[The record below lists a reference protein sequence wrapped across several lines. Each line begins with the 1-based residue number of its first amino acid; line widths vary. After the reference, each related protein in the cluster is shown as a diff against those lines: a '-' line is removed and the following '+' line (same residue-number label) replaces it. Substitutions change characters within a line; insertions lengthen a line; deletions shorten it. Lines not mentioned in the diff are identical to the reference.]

1 MIKFEL
7 KTPQP
12 GVVFYG
18 NRQRNRQSGTT
29 AVILNIQADAGVK
42 EVRFTSIKGCSQ
54 IKIDLSTDSF
64 CPDTETLYIGS
75 DVTNIRIK
83 NNMFPKVTKV
93 VSDSKHFLSGNV
105 LVEVFEDR
113 TYRLKNTFCKM
124 MNGGNIDMK
133 KVNWINDNA
142 FEDCWSAN
150 ITNIEKTVR
159 CDYKA
164 FFSYNGIN
172 LLPVVDG
179 AHMMGNIMMTV
190 SNTIPACT
198 TAINRYIDFSG
209 RNVKLTNPGIVN
221 DIYTAHMPKRI
232 YVDNEGIIS
241 PDEIYTAGNTS
252 IENIDINPKN
262 KYYTSIDGIVYT
274 ADKKTLI
281 RCPVGKSGKVV
292 IPDGVTTI
300 GRHAFR
306 SCKISEVVIPD
317 SVTEIG
323 ISAFTESH
331 IQDFT
336 LGKGMTYIGKYMFST
351 CKNIKHIH
359 IPSHIKEI
367 MSSAFSACN
376 AEDIV
381 LDEGVE
387 RIGLNA
393 FEVSTANDTKITLPP
408 SVKMIGNGALRNI
421 KNVTLT
427 DKIPSGFFTSL
438 YTSDSG
444 ADIHVNIGGKQY
456 VLPSQSRFQEIDDY
470 VSFLPI
476 NDRLLW
482 QQYMYINDSDIM
494 KRYKFIMRAYKA
506 VNGDIEEQS
515 KKEMLDMLR
524 DNQKYI
530 INNCCEY
537 KYKAEYF
544 IFMLSLDICTKQT
557 IEKIISFADKT
568 EGLSLKAYAL
578 DALNRID
585 TKTDFEI

>member
-1 MIKFEL
+1 MTKLEL
-7 KTPQP
+7 KIPQP
-12 GVVFYG
+12 GVTFYG
-18 NRQRNRQSGTT
+18 NRRLTT
-29 AVILNIQADAGVK
+29 VTILDIKVDDGVK
-42 EVRFTSIKGCSQ
+42 EVFFEGLKDCDAIEV
-54 IKIDLSTDSF
+54 KIQSDCR
-64 CPDTETLYIGS
+64 CPSVERLYIS
-75 DVTNIRIK
+75 ENVRNISIS
-83 NNMFPKVTKV
+83 NNTFPNVNRV
-93 VSDSKHFLSGNV
+93 NSDSKYFLSGNV
-105 LVEVFEDR
+105 LIEHYDVQDI
-113 TYRLKNTFCKM
+113 YILKNTFCKKK
-124 MNGGNIDMK
+124 GENIDLK
-133 KVNWINDNA
+133 NVNRIKDYA
-142 FEDCWSAN
+142 FVNCCSGN
-150 ITNIEKTVR
+150 VTNVSEQIL

-164 FFSYNGIN
+164 FYQYKGIYQ
-172 LLPVVDG
+172 LPVVDG

-209 RNVKLTNPGIVN
+209 RNVKLTNPGIVSN
-221 DIYTAHMPKRI
+221 IYPAHMPKRI
-232 YVDNEGIIS
+232 YVDNERIIS

-393 FEVSTANDTKITLPP
+393 FEVSTANDTKIILPS
-408 SVKMIGNGALRNI
+408 SVKMIGDGALRNI

-427 DKIPSGFFTSL
+427 NKIPPGFFMSL
-438 YTSDSG
+438 DTYESG
-444 ADIHVNIGGKQY
+444 ADIYVKIRGKQY
-456 VLPSQSRFQEIDDY
+456 ILPSQSHFQTIDDY
-470 VSFLPI
+470 VMSLPFDDQI
-476 NDRLLW
+476 LW
-482 QQYMYINDSDIM
+482 RQFKYITEPM
-494 KRYKFIMRAYKA
+494 ERYEFIMRAYKA
-506 VNGDIEEQS
+506 VDGDIEEQS

-524 DNQKYI
+524 DNQEYI
-530 INNCCEY
+530 INNYC
-537 KYKAEYF
+537 KYRYEVEYF
-544 IFMLSLDICTKQT
+544 IFMLSLDICTRQT

-578 DALNRID
+578 DALNRMD

>member
-1 MIKFEL
+1 MTKLEL
-7 KTPQP
+7 KIPQP
-12 GVVFYG
+12 GVTFYG
-18 NRQRNRQSGTT
+18 NRRLTT
-29 AVILNIQADAGVK
+29 VTILDIKVDDGVK
-42 EVRFTSIKGCSQ
+42 EVFFEGLKDCDAIEV
-54 IKIDLSTDSF
+54 KIQSDCR
-64 CPDTETLYIGS
+64 CPSVERLYIS
-75 DVTNIRIK
+75 ENVRNISIS
-83 NNMFPKVTKV
+83 NNTFPNVNRV
-93 VSDSKHFLSGNV
+93 NSDSKYFLSGNV
-105 LVEVFEDR
+105 LIEHYDVQDI
-113 TYRLKNTFCKM
+113 YILKNTFCKKK
-124 MNGGNIDMK
+124 GENIDLK
-133 KVNWINDNA
+133 NVNRIKDYA

-150 ITNIEKTVR
+150 ITNIEKTVQ

-164 FFSYNGIN
+164 FFNYNGIN

-209 RNVKLTNPGIVN
+209 RNVKLTNPGIVSN
-221 DIYTAHMPKRI
+221 IYPAHMPKRI
-232 YVDNEGIIS
+232 YVDNERIIS

-281 RCPVGKSGKVV
+281 RCPVGKSGKVI

-393 FEVSTANDTKITLPP
+393 FEMSTANDTKIILPS
-408 SVKMIGNGALRNI
+408 SVKMIGDGALRNI

-427 DKIPSGFFTSL
+427 NKIPPGFFMSL
-438 YTSDSG
+438 DTYESG
-444 ADIHVNIGGKQY
+444 ADIYVKIRGKQY
-456 VLPSQSRFQEIDDY
+456 ILPSQSHFQTIDDY
-470 VSFLPI
+470 VMSLPFDDQI
-476 NDRLLW
+476 LW
-482 QQYMYINDSDIM
+482 RQFKYITEPM
-494 KRYKFIMRAYKA
+494 ERYEFIMRAYKA
-506 VNGDIEEQS
+506 VDGDIEEQS

-524 DNQKYI
+524 DNQEYI
-530 INNCCEY
+530 INNYC
-537 KYKAEYF
+537 KYRYEVEYF
-544 IFMLSLDICTKQT
+544 IFMLSLDICTRQT

-578 DALNRID
+578 DALNRMD

>member
-1 MIKFEL
+1 MTKLEL
-7 KTPQP
+7 KIPQP
-12 GVVFYG
+12 GVTFYG
-18 NRQRNRQSGTT
+18 NRRLTT
-29 AVILNIQADAGVK
+29 VTILDIKVEDGVK
-42 EVRFTSIKGCSQ
+42 EVFFESLKDCNAIEV
-54 IKIDLSTDSF
+54 KIQSDCR
-64 CPDTETLYIGS
+64 CPSVERLYIS
-75 DVTNIRIK
+75 ENVRNISIS
-83 NNMFPKVTKV
+83 NNTFPNVNRV
-93 VSDSKHFLSGNV
+93 NSDSKYFLSGNV
-105 LVEVFEDR
+105 LIEHYDVQDI
-113 TYRLKNTFCKM
+113 YILKNTFCKKK
-124 MNGGNIDMK
+124 GENIDLK
-133 KVNWINDNA
+133 NVNRIKDYA
-142 FEDCWSAN
+142 FVNCCSGN
-150 ITNIEKTVR
+150 VTNVSEQIL

-164 FFSYNGIN
+164 FYQYKGIYQ
-172 LLPVVDG
+172 LPVVDG

-209 RNVKLTNPGIVN
+209 RNVKLTNPGIVSN
-221 DIYTAHMPKRI
+221 IYPAHMPKRI
-232 YVDNEGIIS
+232 YVDNERIIS

-393 FEVSTANDTKITLPP
+393 FEVSTANDTKIILPS
-408 SVKMIGNGALRNI
+408 SVKMIGDGALRNI

-427 DKIPSGFFTSL
+427 NKIPPGFFMSL
-438 YTSDSG
+438 DTYESG
-444 ADIHVNIGGKQY
+444 ADIYVKIRGKQY
-456 VLPSQSRFQEIDDY
+456 ILPSQSHFQTIDDY
-470 VSFLPI
+470 VMSLPFDDQI
-476 NDRLLW
+476 LW
-482 QQYMYINDSDIM
+482 RQFKYITEPM
-494 KRYKFIMRAYKA
+494 ERYEFIMRAYKA
-506 VNGDIEEQS
+506 VDGDIEEQS

-524 DNQKYI
+524 DNQEYI
-530 INNCCEY
+530 INNYC
-537 KYKAEYF
+537 KYRYDVEDF

-578 DALNRID
+578 DALNRMD

>member
-1 MIKFEL
+1 MTKLEL
-7 KTPQP
+7 KIPQP
-12 GVVFYG
+12 GVTFYG
-18 NRQRNRQSGTT
+18 NRRLTT
-29 AVILNIQADAGVK
+29 VTILDIKVDDGVK
-42 EVRFTSIKGCSQ
+42 EVFFEGLKDCDVIEV
-54 IKIDLSTDSF
+54 KIQSDCR
-64 CPDTETLYIGS
+64 CPSVERLYIS
-75 DVTNIRIK
+75 ENVRNISIS
-83 NNMFPKVTKV
+83 NNTFPNVNRV
-93 VSDSKHFLSGNV
+93 NSDSKYFLSGNV
-105 LVEVFEDR
+105 LIEHYDVQDI
-113 TYRLKNTFCKM
+113 YILKNTFCKKK
-124 MNGGNIDMK
+124 GENIDLK
-133 KVNWINDNA
+133 NVNRIKDYA
-142 FEDCWSAN
+142 FVNCCSGN
-150 ITNIEKTVR
+150 VTNVSEQIL

-164 FFSYNGIN
+164 FYQYKGIYQ
-172 LLPVVDG
+172 LPVVNG

-209 RNVKLTNPGIVN
+209 RNVKLTNPGIVSN
-221 DIYTAHMPKRI
+221 IYPAHMPKRI
-232 YVDNEGIIS
+232 YVDNERIIS

-393 FEVSTANDTKITLPP
+393 FEVSTANDTKIILPS
-408 SVKMIGNGALRNI
+408 SVKMIGDGALRNI

-427 DKIPSGFFTSL
+427 NKIPPGFFMSL
-438 YTSDSG
+438 DTYESG
-444 ADIHVNIGGKQY
+444 ADIYVKIRGKQY
-456 VLPSQSRFQEIDDY
+456 ILPSQSHFQTIDDY
-470 VSFLPI
+470 VMSLPFDDQI
-476 NDRLLW
+476 LW
-482 QQYMYINDSDIM
+482 RQFKYITEPM
-494 KRYKFIMRAYKA
+494 ERYEFIMRAYKA
-506 VNGDIEEQS
+506 VDGDIEEQS

-524 DNQKYI
+524 DNQEYI
-530 INNCCEY
+530 INNYC
-537 KYKAEYF
+537 KYRYDVEDF

-578 DALNRID
+578 DALNRMD

>member
-1 MIKFEL
+1 MTKLEL
-7 KTPQP
+7 KIPQP
-12 GVVFYG
+12 GVTFYG
-18 NRQRNRQSGTT
+18 NRRLTT
-29 AVILNIQADAGVK
+29 VTILDIKVDDGVK
-42 EVRFTSIKGCSQ
+42 EVFFEGLKDCDAIEV
-54 IKIDLSTDSF
+54 KIQSDCR
-64 CPDTETLYIGS
+64 CPSVERLYIS
-75 DVTNIRIK
+75 ENVRNISIS
-83 NNMFPKVTKV
+83 NNTFPNVNRV
-93 VSDSKHFLSGNV
+93 NSDSKYFLSGNV
-105 LVEVFEDR
+105 LVEHYDVQDI
-113 TYRLKNTFCKM
+113 YILKNTFCKKK
-124 MNGGNIDMK
+124 GENIDLK
-133 KVNWINDNA
+133 NVNRIKDYA
-142 FEDCWSAN
+142 FVNCCSGN
-150 ITNIEKTVR
+150 VTNVSEQIL

-164 FFSYNGIN
+164 FYQYKGIYQ
-172 LLPVVDG
+172 LPVVDG

-209 RNVKLTNPGIVN
+209 RNVKLTNPGIVSN
-221 DIYTAHMPKRI
+221 IYPAHMPKRI
-232 YVDNEGIIS
+232 YVDNERIIS

-393 FEVSTANDTKITLPP
+393 FEVSTANDTKIILPS
-408 SVKMIGNGALRNI
+408 SVKMIGDGALRNI

-427 DKIPSGFFTSL
+427 NKIPPGFFMSL
-438 YTSDSG
+438 DTYESG
-444 ADIHVNIGGKQY
+444 ADIYVKIRGKQY
-456 VLPSQSRFQEIDDY
+456 ILPSQSHFQAIDDY
-470 VSFLPI
+470 VMSLPFDDQI
-476 NDRLLW
+476 LW
-482 QQYMYINDSDIM
+482 RQFKYITEPM
-494 KRYKFIMRAYKA
+494 ERYEFIMRAYKA
-506 VNGDIEEQS
+506 VNGNIEKQS

-544 IFMLSLDICTKQT
+544 IFMLSLDICTRQT

-578 DALNRID
+578 DALNRMD

>member
-1 MIKFEL
+1 MTKLEL
-7 KTPQP
+7 KIPQP
-12 GVVFYG
+12 GVTFYG
-18 NRQRNRQSGTT
+18 NRRLTT
-29 AVILNIQADAGVK
+29 VTILDIKVDDGVK
-42 EVRFTSIKGCSQ
+42 EVFFEGLKDCDAIEV
-54 IKIDLSTDSF
+54 KIQSDCR
-64 CPDTETLYIGS
+64 CPSVERLYIS
-75 DVTNIRIK
+75 ENVRNISIS
-83 NNMFPKVTKV
+83 NNTFPNVNRV
-93 VSDSKHFLSGNV
+93 NSDSKYFLSGNV
-105 LVEVFEDR
+105 LIEHYDVQDI
-113 TYRLKNTFCKM
+113 YILKNTFCKKK
-124 MNGGNIDMK
+124 GENIDLK
-133 KVNWINDNA
+133 NVNRIKDNA

-150 ITNIEKTVR
+150 ITNIGKTVR

-164 FFSYNGIN
+164 FFNYNGIN

-209 RNVKLTNPGIVN
+209 RNVKLTNPGIVSN
-221 DIYTAHMPKRI
+221 IYPAHMPKRI
-232 YVDNEGIIS
+232 YVDNERIIS

-393 FEVSTANDTKITLPP
+393 FEVSTANDTKIILPS
-408 SVKMIGNGALRNI
+408 SVKMIGDGALRNI

-427 DKIPSGFFTSL
+427 NKIPPGFFMSL
-438 YTSDSG
+438 DTYESG
-444 ADIHVNIGGKQY
+444 ADIYVKIRGKQY
-456 VLPSQSRFQEIDDY
+456 ILPSQSHFQTIDDY
-470 VSFLPI
+470 VMSLPFDDQI
-476 NDRLLW
+476 LW
-482 QQYMYINDSDIM
+482 RQFKYITEPM
-494 KRYKFIMRAYKA
+494 ERYEFIMRAYKA
-506 VNGDIEEQS
+506 VDGDIEEQS

-524 DNQKYI
+524 DNQEYI
-530 INNCCEY
+530 INNYC
-537 KYKAEYF
+537 KYRYEVEYF
-544 IFMLSLDICTKQT
+544 IFMLSLDICTRQT

-578 DALNRID
+578 DALNRMD

>member
-1 MIKFEL
+1 MTKLEL
-7 KTPQP
+7 KIPQP
-12 GVVFYG
+12 GVTFYG
-18 NRQRNRQSGTT
+18 NRRLTT
-29 AVILNIQADAGVK
+29 VTILDIKVEDGVK
-42 EVRFTSIKGCSQ
+42 EVFFESLKDCDAIEV
-54 IKIDLSTDSF
+54 KIQSDCR
-64 CPDTETLYIGS
+64 CPSVERLYIS
-75 DVTNIRIK
+75 ENVRNISIS
-83 NNMFPKVTKV
+83 NNTFPNVNRV
-93 VSDSKHFLSGNV
+93 NSDSKYFLSGNV
-105 LVEVFEDR
+105 LIEHYDVQDI
-113 TYRLKNTFCKM
+113 YILKNTFCKKK
-124 MNGGNIDMK
+124 GENIDLK
-133 KVNWINDNA
+133 NVNRIKDYA
-142 FEDCWSAN
+142 FVNCCSGN
-150 ITNIEKTVR
+150 VTNVSEQIL

-164 FFSYNGIN
+164 FYQYKGIYQ
-172 LLPVVDG
+172 LPVVDG

-209 RNVKLTNPGIVN
+209 RNVKLTNPGIVSN
-221 DIYTAHMPKRI
+221 IYPAHMPKRI
-232 YVDNEGIIS
+232 YVDNERIIS

-393 FEVSTANDTKITLPP
+393 FEVSTANDTKIILPS
-408 SVKMIGNGALRNI
+408 SVKMIGDGALRNI

-427 DKIPSGFFTSL
+427 NKIPPGFFMSL
-438 YTSDSG
+438 DTYESG
-444 ADIHVNIGGKQY
+444 ADIYVKIRGKQY
-456 VLPSQSRFQEIDDY
+456 ILPSQSHFQTIDDY
-470 VSFLPI
+470 VMSLPFDDQI
-476 NDRLLW
+476 LW
-482 QQYMYINDSDIM
+482 RQFKYITEPM
-494 KRYKFIMRAYKA
+494 ERYEFIMRAYKA
-506 VNGDIEEQS
+506 VDGDIEEQS

-524 DNQKYI
+524 DNQEYI
-530 INNCCEY
+530 INNYC
-537 KYKAEYF
+537 KYRYDVEDF
-544 IFMLSLDICTKQT
+544 IFILSLDICTKQT

-578 DALNRID
+578 DALNRMD

>member
-1 MIKFEL
+1 MTKLEL
-7 KTPQP
+7 KIPQP
-12 GVVFYG
+12 GVTFYG
-18 NRQRNRQSGTT
+18 NRRLTT
-29 AVILNIQADAGVK
+29 VTILDIKVEEGVK
-42 EVRFTSIKGCSQ
+42 EVFFESLKDCDAIEV
-54 IKIDLSTDSF
+54 KIQSDCR
-64 CPDTETLYIGS
+64 CPSVERLYIS
-75 DVTNIRIK
+75 ENVRNISIS
-83 NNMFPKVTKV
+83 NNTFPNVNRV
-93 VSDSKHFLSGNV
+93 NSDSKYFLSGNV
-105 LVEVFEDR
+105 LIEHYDVQDI
-113 TYRLKNTFCKM
+113 YILKNTFCKKK
-124 MNGGNIDMK
+124 GENIDLK
-133 KVNWINDNA
+133 NVNRIKDYA
-142 FEDCWSAN
+142 FVNCCSGN
-150 ITNIEKTVR
+150 VTNVSEQIL

-164 FFSYNGIN
+164 FYQYKGIYQ
-172 LLPVVDG
+172 LPVVDG

-209 RNVKLTNPGIVN
+209 RNVKLTNPGIVSN
-221 DIYTAHMPKRI
+221 IYPAHMPKRI
-232 YVDNEGIIS
+232 YVDNERIIS

-393 FEVSTANDTKITLPP
+393 FEVSTANDTKIILPS
-408 SVKMIGNGALRNI
+408 SVKMIGDGALRNI

-427 DKIPSGFFTSL
+427 NKIPPGFFMSL
-438 YTSDSG
+438 DTYESG
-444 ADIHVNIGGKQY
+444 ADIYVKIRGKQY
-456 VLPSQSRFQEIDDY
+456 ILPSQSHFQTIDDY
-470 VSFLPI
+470 VMSLPFDDQI
-476 NDRLLW
+476 LW
-482 QQYMYINDSDIM
+482 RQFKYITEPM
-494 KRYKFIMRAYKA
+494 ERYEFIMRAYKA
-506 VNGDIEEQS
+506 VDGDIEEQS

-524 DNQKYI
+524 DNQEYI
-530 INNCCEY
+530 INNYC
-537 KYKAEYF
+537 KYRYDVEDF

-578 DALNRID
+578 DALNRMD

>member
-1 MIKFEL
+1 MTKLEL
-7 KTPQP
+7 KIPQP
-12 GVVFYG
+12 GVTFYG
-18 NRQRNRQSGTT
+18 NRRLTT
-29 AVILNIQADAGVK
+29 VTILDIKVDDGVK
-42 EVRFTSIKGCSQ
+42 EVFFEGLKDCDAIEV
-54 IKIDLSTDSF
+54 KIQSDCR
-64 CPDTETLYIGS
+64 CPSVERLYIS
-75 DVTNIRIK
+75 ENVRNISIS
-83 NNMFPKVTKV
+83 NNTFPNVNRV
-93 VSDSKHFLSGNV
+93 NSDSKYFLSGNV
-105 LVEVFEDR
+105 LIEHYDVQDI
-113 TYRLKNTFCKM
+113 YILKNTFCKKK
-124 MNGGNIDMK
+124 GENIDLK
-133 KVNWINDNA
+133 NVNRIKDYA
-142 FEDCWSAN
+142 FVNCCSGN
-150 ITNIEKTVR
+150 VTNVSEQIL

-164 FFSYNGIN
+164 FYQYKGIYQ
-172 LLPVVDG
+172 LPVVDG

-209 RNVKLTNPGIVN
+209 RNVKLTNPGIVSN
-221 DIYTAHMPKRI
+221 IYPAHMPKRI
-232 YVDNEGIIS
+232 YVDNERIIS

-393 FEVSTANDTKITLPP
+393 FEVSTANDTKIILPS
-408 SVKMIGNGALRNI
+408 SVKMIGDGALRNI

-427 DKIPSGFFTSL
+427 NKIPPGFFMSL
-438 YTSDSG
+438 DTYESG
-444 ADIHVNIGGKQY
+444 ADIYVKIRGKQY
-456 VLPSQSRFQEIDDY
+456 ILPSQSHFQTIDDY
-470 VSFLPI
+470 VMSLPFDDQI
-476 NDRLLW
+476 LW
-482 QQYMYINDSDIM
+482 RQFKYITEPM
-494 KRYKFIMRAYKA
+494 ERYEFIMRAYKA
-506 VNGDIEEQS
+506 VDGNIEEQS

-524 DNQKYI
+524 DNQEYI
-530 INNCCEY
+530 INNYC
-537 KYKAEYF
+537 KYRYEVEYF

-578 DALNRID
+578 DALNRMD
-585 TKTDFEI
+585 TKIDFEI

>member
-1 MIKFEL
+1 MTKLEL
-7 KTPQP
+7 KIPQP
-12 GVVFYG
+12 GVTFYG
-18 NRQRNRQSGTT
+18 NRRLTT
-29 AVILNIQADAGVK
+29 VTILDIKVDDGVK
-42 EVRFTSIKGCSQ
+42 EVFFEGLKDCDAIEV
-54 IKIDLSTDSF
+54 KIQSDCR
-64 CPDTETLYIGS
+64 CPSVERLYIS
-75 DVTNIRIK
+75 ENVRNISIS
-83 NNMFPKVTKV
+83 NNTFPNVNRV
-93 VSDSKHFLSGNV
+93 VSDSKYFLSGNV
-105 LVEVFEDR
+105 LIEHYDVQDI
-113 TYRLKNTFCKM
+113 YILKNTFCKKK
-124 MNGGNIDMK
+124 GENIDLK
-133 KVNWINDNA
+133 NVNRIKDYA
-142 FEDCWSAN
+142 FLNCWSAN
-150 ITNIEKTVR
+150 ITNIEKTVQ

-164 FFSYNGIN
+164 FFNYNGIN

-209 RNVKLTNPGIVN
+209 RNVKLTNPGIVSN
-221 DIYTAHMPKRI
+221 IYPAHMPKRI
-232 YVDNEGIIS
+232 YVDNERIIS

-281 RCPVGKSGKVV
+281 RCPVGKSGKVI

-393 FEVSTANDTKITLPP
+393 FEMSTANDTKIILPS
-408 SVKMIGNGALRNI
+408 SVKMIGDGALRNI

-427 DKIPSGFFTSL
+427 NKIPPGFFMSL
-438 YTSDSG
+438 DTYESG
-444 ADIHVNIGGKQY
+444 ADIYVKIRGKQY
-456 VLPSQSRFQEIDDY
+456 ILPSQSHFQTIDDY
-470 VSFLPI
+470 VMSLPFDDQI
-476 NDRLLW
+476 LW
-482 QQYMYINDSDIM
+482 RQFKYITEPM
-494 KRYKFIMRAYKA
+494 ERYEFIMRAYKA
-506 VNGDIEEQS
+506 VDGDIEEQS
-515 KKEMLDMLR
+515 KKEMLNMLR

-530 INNCCEY
+530 ISNCCTYRYE
-537 KYKAEYF
+537 AEYF

-568 EGLSLKAYAL
+568 DGLSLKAYAL

>member
-1 MIKFEL
+1 MTKLEL
-7 KTPQP
+7 KIPQP
-12 GVVFYG
+12 GVTFYG
-18 NRQRNRQSGTT
+18 NRRLTT
-29 AVILNIQADAGVK
+29 VTILDIKVDDGVK
-42 EVRFTSIKGCSQ
+42 EVFFEGLKDCDAIEV
-54 IKIDLSTDSF
+54 KIQSDCR
-64 CPDTETLYIGS
+64 CPSVERLYIS
-75 DVTNIRIK
+75 ENVRNISIS
-83 NNMFPKVTKV
+83 NNTFPNVNRV
-93 VSDSKHFLSGNV
+93 NSDSKYFLSGNV
-105 LVEVFEDR
+105 LIEHDDVQDI
-113 TYRLKNTFCKM
+113 YILKNTFCKKK
-124 MNGGNIDMK
+124 GENIDLK
-133 KVNWINDNA
+133 NVNRIKDYA
-142 FEDCWSAN
+142 FVNCCSAN
-150 ITNIEKTVR
+150 ITNIGKTVR

-164 FFSYNGIN
+164 FFNYNGIN

-209 RNVKLTNPGIVN
+209 RNVKLTNPGIVSN
-221 DIYTAHMPKRI
+221 IYPAHMPKRI
-232 YVDNEGIIS
+232 YVDNERIIS

-393 FEVSTANDTKITLPP
+393 FEVSTANDTKIILPS
-408 SVKMIGNGALRNI
+408 SVKMIGDGALRNI

-427 DKIPSGFFTSL
+427 NKIPPGFFMSL
-438 YTSDSG
+438 DTYESG
-444 ADIHVNIGGKQY
+444 ADIYVKIRGKQY
-456 VLPSQSRFQEIDDY
+456 ILPSQSHFQTIDDY
-470 VSFLPI
+470 VMSLPFDDQI
-476 NDRLLW
+476 LW
-482 QQYMYINDSDIM
+482 RQFKYITEPM
-494 KRYKFIMRAYKA
+494 ERYEFIMRAYKA
-506 VNGDIEEQS
+506 VDGDIEEQS

-524 DNQKYI
+524 DNQEYI
-530 INNCCEY
+530 INNYC
-537 KYKAEYF
+537 KYRYDVEDF

-578 DALNRID
+578 DALNSMD

>member
-1 MIKFEL
+1 MTKLEL
-7 KTPQP
+7 KIPQP
-12 GVVFYG
+12 GVTFYG
-18 NRQRNRQSGTT
+18 NRRLTT
-29 AVILNIQADAGVK
+29 VTILDIKVEDGVK
-42 EVRFTSIKGCSQ
+42 EVFFESLKDCDAIEV
-54 IKIDLSTDSF
+54 KIQSDCR
-64 CPDTETLYIGS
+64 CPSVERLYIS
-75 DVTNIRIK
+75 ENVRNISIS
-83 NNMFPKVTKV
+83 NNTFPNVNRV
-93 VSDSKHFLSGNV
+93 NSDSKYFLSGNV
-105 LVEVFEDR
+105 LIEHYDVQDI
-113 TYRLKNTFCKM
+113 YILKNTFCKKK
-124 MNGGNIDMK
+124 GENIDLK
-133 KVNWINDNA
+133 NVNRIKDYA
-142 FEDCWSAN
+142 FVNCCSGN
-150 ITNIEKTVR
+150 VTNVSEQIL

-164 FFSYNGIN
+164 FYQYKGIYQ
-172 LLPVVDG
+172 LPVVDG

-209 RNVKLTNPGIVN
+209 RNVKLTNPGIVSN
-221 DIYTAHMPKRI
+221 IYPAHMPKRI
-232 YVDNEGIIS
+232 YVDNERIIS

-393 FEVSTANDTKITLPP
+393 FEVSTANDTKIILPS
-408 SVKMIGNGALRNI
+408 SVKMIGDGALRNI

-427 DKIPSGFFTSL
+427 NKIPPGFFMSL
-438 YTSDSG
+438 DTYESG
-444 ADIHVNIGGKQY
+444 ADIYVKIRGKQY
-456 VLPSQSRFQEIDDY
+456 IMPSQSHFQTIDDY
-470 VSFLPI
+470 VMSLPFDDQI
-476 NDRLLW
+476 LW
-482 QQYMYINDSDIM
+482 RQFKYITEPM
-494 KRYKFIMRAYKA
+494 ERYEFIMRAYKA
-506 VNGDIEEQS
+506 VDGNIEEQS

-524 DNQKYI
+524 DNQEYI
-530 INNCCEY
+530 INNYC
-537 KYKAEYF
+537 KYRYEVEYF

-578 DALNRID
+578 DALNRMD

>member
-1 MIKFEL
+1 MTKLEL
-7 KTPQP
+7 KIPQP
-12 GVVFYG
+12 GVTFYG
-18 NRQRNRQSGTT
+18 NRRLTT
-29 AVILNIQADAGVK
+29 VTILDIKVEDGVK
-42 EVRFTSIKGCSQ
+42 EVFFESLKDCDAIEV
-54 IKIDLSTDSF
+54 KIQSDCR
-64 CPDTETLYIGS
+64 CPSVERLYIS
-75 DVTNIRIK
+75 ENVRNISIS
-83 NNMFPKVTKV
+83 NNTFPNVNRV
-93 VSDSKHFLSGNV
+93 NSDSKYFLSGNV
-105 LVEVFEDR
+105 LIEHYDVQDI
-113 TYRLKNTFCKM
+113 YILKNTFCKKK
-124 MNGGNIDMK
+124 GENIDLK
-133 KVNWINDNA
+133 NVNRIKDYA
-142 FEDCWSAN
+142 FVNCCSAN
-150 ITNIEKTVR
+150 ITNIGKTVR

-164 FFSYNGIN
+164 FFNYNGIN

-209 RNVKLTNPGIVN
+209 RNVKLTNPGIVSN
-221 DIYTAHMPKRI
+221 IYPAHMPKRI
-232 YVDNEGIIS
+232 YVDNERIIS

-393 FEVSTANDTKITLPP
+393 FEVSTANDTKIILPS
-408 SVKMIGNGALRNI
+408 SVKMIGDGALRNI

-427 DKIPSGFFTSL
+427 NKIPPGFFMSL
-438 YTSDSG
+438 DTYESG
-444 ADIHVNIGGKQY
+444 ADIYVKIRGKQY
-456 VLPSQSRFQEIDDY
+456 ILPSQSHFQTIDDY
-470 VSFLPI
+470 VMSLPFDDQI
-476 NDRLLW
+476 LW
-482 QQYMYINDSDIM
+482 RQFKYITEPM
-494 KRYKFIMRAYKA
+494 ERYEFIMRAYKA
-506 VNGDIEEQS
+506 VDGDIEEQS

-524 DNQKYI
+524 DNQEYI
-530 INNCCEY
+530 INNYC
-537 KYKAEYF
+537 KYRYEVEYF
-544 IFMLSLDICTKQT
+544 IFMLSLDICTRQT

-578 DALNRID
+578 DALNRMD

>member
-1 MIKFEL
+1 MTKLEL
-7 KTPQP
+7 KIPQP
-12 GVVFYG
+12 GVTLYG
-18 NRQRNRQSGTT
+18 NRRLTT
-29 AVILNIQADAGVK
+29 VTILDIKVDDGVK
-42 EVRFTSIKGCSQ
+42 EVFFEGLKDCDVIEV
-54 IKIDLSTDSF
+54 KIQSDCR
-64 CPDTETLYIGS
+64 CPSVERLYIS
-75 DVTNIRIK
+75 ENVRNISIS
-83 NNMFPKVTKV
+83 NNTFPNVNRV
-93 VSDSKHFLSGNV
+93 NSDSKYFLSGNV
-105 LVEVFEDR
+105 LIEHYDVQDI
-113 TYRLKNTFCKM
+113 YILKNTFCKKK
-124 MNGGNIDMK
+124 GENIDLK
-133 KVNWINDNA
+133 NVNRIKDYA
-142 FEDCWSAN
+142 FVNCCSGN
-150 ITNIEKTVR
+150 VTNVSEQIL

-164 FFSYNGIN
+164 FYQYKGIYQ
-172 LLPVVDG
+172 LPVVDG

-209 RNVKLTNPGIVN
+209 RNVKLTNPGIVSN
-221 DIYTAHMPKRI
+221 IYPAHMPKRI
-232 YVDNEGIIS
+232 YVDNERIIS

-393 FEVSTANDTKITLPP
+393 FEVSTANDTKIILPS
-408 SVKMIGNGALRNI
+408 SVKMIGDGALRNI

-427 DKIPSGFFTSL
+427 NKIPPGFFMSL
-438 YTSDSG
+438 DTYESG
-444 ADIHVNIGGKQY
+444 ADIYVKIRGKQY
-456 VLPSQSRFQEIDDY
+456 ILPSQSHFQTIDDY
-470 VSFLPI
+470 VMSLPFDDQI
-476 NDRLLW
+476 LW
-482 QQYMYINDSDIM
+482 RQFKYITEPM
-494 KRYKFIMRAYKA
+494 ERYEFIMRAYKA
-506 VNGDIEEQS
+506 VDGDIEEQS

-524 DNQKYI
+524 DNQEYI
-530 INNCCEY
+530 INNYC
-537 KYKAEYF
+537 KYRYDVEDF

-578 DALNRID
+578 DALNRMD

>member
-1 MIKFEL
+1 MTKLEL
-7 KTPQP
+7 KIPQP
-12 GVVFYG
+12 GVTFYG
-18 NRQRNRQSGTT
+18 NRRLTT
-29 AVILNIQADAGVK
+29 VTILDIKVEDGVK
-42 EVRFTSIKGCSQ
+42 EVFFESLKDCDAIEV
-54 IKIDLSTDSF
+54 KIQSDCR
-64 CPDTETLYIGS
+64 CPSVERLYIS
-75 DVTNIRIK
+75 ENVRNISIS
-83 NNMFPKVTKV
+83 NNTFPNVNRV
-93 VSDSKHFLSGNV
+93 NSDSKYFLSGNV
-105 LVEVFEDR
+105 LIEHYDVQDI
-113 TYRLKNTFCKM
+113 YILKNTFCKKK
-124 MNGGNIDMK
+124 GENIDLK
-133 KVNWINDNA
+133 NVNRIKDYA
-142 FEDCWSAN
+142 FVNCCSGN
-150 ITNIEKTVR
+150 VTNVSEQIL

-164 FFSYNGIN
+164 FYQYKGIYQ
-172 LLPVVDG
+172 LPVVDG
-179 AHMMGNIMMTV
+179 AHMLGNIMMTV

-209 RNVKLTNPGIVN
+209 RNVKLTNPGIVSN
-221 DIYTAHMPKRI
+221 IYPAHMPKRI
-232 YVDNEGIIS
+232 YVDNERIIS

-393 FEVSTANDTKITLPP
+393 FEVSTANDTKIILPS
-408 SVKMIGNGALRNI
+408 SVKMIGDGALRNI

-427 DKIPSGFFTSL
+427 NKIPPGFFMSL
-438 YTSDSG
+438 DTYESG
-444 ADIHVNIGGKQY
+444 ADIYVKIRGKQY
-456 VLPSQSRFQEIDDY
+456 ILPSQSHFQTIDDY
-470 VSFLPI
+470 VMSLPFDDQI
-476 NDRLLW
+476 LW
-482 QQYMYINDSDIM
+482 RQFKYITEPM
-494 KRYKFIMRAYKA
+494 ERYEFIMRAYKA
-506 VNGDIEEQS
+506 VDGDIEEQS

-524 DNQKYI
+524 DNQEYI
-530 INNCCEY
+530 INNYC
-537 KYKAEYF
+537 KYRYDVEDF

-578 DALNRID
+578 DALNRMD

>member
-1 MIKFEL
+1 MTKLEL
-7 KTPQP
+7 KIPQP
-12 GVVFYG
+12 GVTFYG
-18 NRQRNRQSGTT
+18 NRRLTT
-29 AVILNIQADAGVK
+29 VTILDIKVDDGVK
-42 EVRFTSIKGCSQ
+42 EVFFEGLKDCDAIEV
-54 IKIDLSTDSF
+54 KIQSDCR
-64 CPDTETLYIGS
+64 CPSVERLYIS
-75 DVTNIRIK
+75 ENVRNISIS
-83 NNMFPKVTKV
+83 NNTFPNVNRV
-93 VSDSKHFLSGNV
+93 NSDSKYFLSGNV
-105 LVEVFEDR
+105 LIEHDDVQDI
-113 TYRLKNTFCKM
+113 YILKNTLCKKK
-124 MNGGNIDMK
+124 GENIDLK
-133 KVNWINDNA
+133 NVNRIKDYA
-142 FEDCWSAN
+142 FVNCCSGN
-150 ITNIEKTVR
+150 VTNVSEQIL

-164 FFSYNGIN
+164 FYQYKGIYQ
-172 LLPVVDG
+172 LPVVDG

-209 RNVKLTNPGIVN
+209 RNVKLTNPGIVSN
-221 DIYTAHMPKRI
+221 IYPAHMPKRI
-232 YVDNEGIIS
+232 YVDNERIIS

-393 FEVSTANDTKITLPP
+393 FEVSTANDTKIILPS
-408 SVKMIGNGALRNI
+408 SVKMIEDGALRNI

-427 DKIPSGFFTSL
+427 NKIPPGFFMSL
-438 YTSDSG
+438 DTYESG
-444 ADIHVNIGGKQY
+444 ADIYVKIRGKQY
-456 VLPSQSRFQEIDDY
+456 ILPSQSHFQTIDDY
-470 VSFLPI
+470 VMSLPFDDQI
-476 NDRLLW
+476 LW
-482 QQYMYINDSDIM
+482 RQFKYITEPM
-494 KRYKFIMRAYKA
+494 ERYEFIMRAYKA
-506 VNGDIEEQS
+506 VDGDIEEQS

-524 DNQKYI
+524 DNQEYI
-530 INNCCEY
+530 INNYC
-537 KYKAEYF
+537 KYRYDVEDF

-578 DALNRID
+578 DALNRMD

>member
-1 MIKFEL
+1 MTKLEL
-7 KTPQP
+7 KIPQS
-12 GVVFYG
+12 GVTFYG
-18 NRQRNRQSGTT
+18 NRRLTT
-29 AVILNIQADAGVK
+29 VTILDIKVDDGVK
-42 EVRFTSIKGCSQ
+42 EVFFEGLKDCDAIEV
-54 IKIDLSTDSF
+54 KIQSDCR
-64 CPDTETLYIGS
+64 CPSVERLYIS
-75 DVTNIRIK
+75 ENVRNISIS
-83 NNMFPKVTKV
+83 NNTFPNVNRV
-93 VSDSKHFLSGNV
+93 NSDSKYFLSGNV
-105 LVEVFEDR
+105 LIEHYDVQDI
-113 TYRLKNTFCKM
+113 YILKNTFCKKK
-124 MNGGNIDMK
+124 GENIDLK
-133 KVNWINDNA
+133 NVNRIKDYA
-142 FEDCWSAN
+142 FVNCCSGN
-150 ITNIEKTVR
+150 VTNVSEQIL

-164 FFSYNGIN
+164 FYQYKGIYQ
-172 LLPVVDG
+172 LPVVDG

-209 RNVKLTNPGIVN
+209 RNVKLTNPGIVSN
-221 DIYTAHMPKRI
+221 IHPAHMPKRI
-232 YVDNEGIIS
+232 YVDNERIIS

-393 FEVSTANDTKITLPP
+393 FEVSTANDTKIILPS
-408 SVKMIGNGALRNI
+408 SVKMIGDGALRNI

-427 DKIPSGFFTSL
+427 NKIPPGFFMSL
-438 YTSDSG
+438 DTYESG
-444 ADIHVNIGGKQY
+444 ADIYVKIRGKQY
-456 VLPSQSRFQEIDDY
+456 ILPSQSHFQTIDDY
-470 VSFLPI
+470 VMSLPFDDQI
-476 NDRLLW
+476 LW
-482 QQYMYINDSDIM
+482 RQFKYITEPM
-494 KRYKFIMRAYKA
+494 ERYEFIMRAYKA
-506 VNGDIEEQS
+506 VDGDIEEQS

-530 INNCCEY
+530 ISNCCTYRYE
-537 KYKAEYF
+537 AEYF
-544 IFMLSLDICTKQT
+544 IFMLSLDICTRQT

-578 DALNRID
+578 DALNRMD

>member
-1 MIKFEL
+1 MTKLEL
-7 KTPQP
+7 KIPQP
-12 GVVFYG
+12 GVTFYG
-18 NRQRNRQSGTT
+18 NRRLTT
-29 AVILNIQADAGVK
+29 VTILDIKVEDGVK
-42 EVRFTSIKGCSQ
+42 EVFFESLKDCDAIEV
-54 IKIDLSTDSF
+54 KIQSDCR
-64 CPDTETLYIGS
+64 CPSVERLYIS
-75 DVTNIRIK
+75 ENVRNISIS
-83 NNMFPKVTKV
+83 NNTFPNVNRV
-93 VSDSKHFLSGNV
+93 NSDSKYFLSGNV
-105 LVEVFEDR
+105 LIEHYDVQDI
-113 TYRLKNTFCKM
+113 YILKNTFCKKK
-124 MNGGNIDMK
+124 GENIDLK
-133 KVNWINDNA
+133 NVNRIKDYA
-142 FEDCWSAN
+142 FVNCCSGN
-150 ITNIEKTVR
+150 VTNVSEQIL

-164 FFSYNGIN
+164 FYQYKGIYQ
-172 LLPVVDG
+172 LPVVDG

-209 RNVKLTNPGIVN
+209 RNVKLTNPGIVSN
-221 DIYTAHMPKRI
+221 IYPAHMPKRI
-232 YVDNEGIIS
+232 YVDNERIIS

-393 FEVSTANDTKITLPP
+393 FEVSTANDTKIILPS
-408 SVKMIGNGALRNI
+408 SVKMIGDGALRNI

-427 DKIPSGFFTSL
+427 NKIPPGFFMSL
-438 YTSDSG
+438 DTYESG
-444 ADIHVNIGGKQY
+444 ADIYVKIRGKQY
-456 VLPSQSRFQEIDDY
+456 ILPSQSHFQTIDDY
-470 VSFLPI
+470 VMSLPFDDQI
-476 NDRLLW
+476 LW
-482 QQYMYINDSDIM
+482 RQFKYITEPM
-494 KRYKFIMRAYKA
+494 ERYEFIMRAYKA
-506 VNGDIEEQS
+506 VDGDIEEQS

-524 DNQKYI
+524 DNQEYI
-530 INNCCEY
+530 INNYCEY
-537 KYKAEYF
+537 RYEVEYF
-544 IFMLSLDICTKQT
+544 IFMLSLDICTRQT

-578 DALNRID
+578 DALNRMD

>member
-1 MIKFEL
+1 MTKLEL
-7 KTPQP
+7 KIPQP
-12 GVVFYG
+12 GVTFYG
-18 NRQRNRQSGTT
+18 NRRLTT
-29 AVILNIQADAGVK
+29 VTILDIKVDDGVK
-42 EVRFTSIKGCSQ
+42 EVFFEGLKDCDVIEV
-54 IKIDLSTDSF
+54 KIQSDCR
-64 CPDTETLYIGS
+64 CPSVERLYIS
-75 DVTNIRIK
+75 ENVRNISIS
-83 NNMFPKVTKV
+83 NNTFPNVNRV
-93 VSDSKHFLSGNV
+93 VSDSKYFLSGNV
-105 LVEVFEDR
+105 LIEHYDVQDI
-113 TYRLKNTFCKM
+113 YILKNTFCKKK
-124 MNGGNIDMK
+124 GENIDLK
-133 KVNWINDNA
+133 NVNRIKDYA
-142 FEDCWSAN
+142 FVNCCSGN
-150 ITNIEKTVR
+150 VTNVSEQIL

-164 FFSYNGIN
+164 FYQYKGIYQ
-172 LLPVVDG
+172 LPVVDG

-209 RNVKLTNPGIVN
+209 RNVKLTNPGIVSN
-221 DIYTAHMPKRI
+221 IYPAHMPKRI
-232 YVDNEGIIS
+232 YVDNERIIS

-393 FEVSTANDTKITLPP
+393 FEVSTANDTKIILPS
-408 SVKMIGNGALRNI
+408 SVKMIGDGALRNI
-421 KNVTLT
+421 KNVTMT
-427 DKIPSGFFTSL
+427 NKIPPGFFMSL
-438 YTSDSG
+438 DTYESD
-444 ADIHVNIGGKQY
+444 ADIYVKIRGKQY
-456 VLPSQSRFQEIDDY
+456 ILPSQSHFQAIDDY
-470 VSFLPI
+470 VMSLPFDDQI
-476 NDRLLW
+476 LW
-482 QQYMYINDSDIM
+482 RQFKYITEPM
-494 KRYKFIMRAYKA
+494 ERYEFIMRAYKA
-506 VNGDIEEQS
+506 VDGDIEEQS

-530 INNCCEY
+530 ISNCCEY

-578 DALNRID
+578 DALNRMD

>member
-1 MIKFEL
+1 MTKLEL
-7 KTPQP
+7 KIPQP
-12 GVVFYG
+12 GVTFYG
-18 NRQRNRQSGTT
+18 NRRLTT
-29 AVILNIQADAGVK
+29 VTILDIKVEDGVK
-42 EVRFTSIKGCSQ
+42 EVFFESLKDCDAIEV
-54 IKIDLSTDSF
+54 KIQSDCR
-64 CPDTETLYIGS
+64 CPSVERLYIS
-75 DVTNIRIK
+75 ENVRNISIS
-83 NNMFPKVTKV
+83 NNTFPNVNRV
-93 VSDSKHFLSGNV
+93 NSDSKYFLSGNV
-105 LVEVFEDR
+105 LIEHDDVQDI
-113 TYRLKNTFCKM
+113 YILKNTFCKKK
-124 MNGGNIDMK
+124 GENIDLK
-133 KVNWINDNA
+133 NVNRIKDYA
-142 FEDCWSAN
+142 FVNCCSGN
-150 ITNIEKTVR
+150 VTNVSEQIL

-164 FFSYNGIN
+164 FYQYKGIYQ
-172 LLPVVDG
+172 LPVVDG

-209 RNVKLTNPGIVN
+209 RNVKLTNPGIVSN
-221 DIYTAHMPKRI
+221 IYPAHMPKRI
-232 YVDNEGIIS
+232 YVDNERIIS

-393 FEVSTANDTKITLPP
+393 FEVSTANDTKIILPS
-408 SVKMIGNGALRNI
+408 SVKMIEDGALRNI

-427 DKIPSGFFTSL
+427 NKIPPGFFMSL
-438 YTSDSG
+438 DTYESG
-444 ADIHVNIGGKQY
+444 ADIYVKIRGKQY
-456 VLPSQSRFQEIDDY
+456 ILPSQSHFQTIDDY
-470 VSFLPI
+470 VMSLPFDDQI
-476 NDRLLW
+476 LW
-482 QQYMYINDSDIM
+482 RQFKYITEPM
-494 KRYKFIMRAYKA
+494 ERYEFIMRAYKA
-506 VNGDIEEQS
+506 VDGDIEEQS

-524 DNQKYI
+524 DNQEYI
-530 INNCCEY
+530 INNYC
-537 KYKAEYF
+537 KYRYDVEDF

-578 DALNRID
+578 DALNRMD

>member
-1 MIKFEL
+1 MTKLEL
-7 KTPQP
+7 KIPQP
-12 GVVFYG
+12 GVTFYG
-18 NRQRNRQSGTT
+18 NRRLTT
-29 AVILNIQADAGVK
+29 VTILDIKVDDGVK
-42 EVRFTSIKGCSQ
+42 EVFFEGLKDCDAIEV
-54 IKIDLSTDSF
+54 KIQSDCRCHSV
-64 CPDTETLYIGS
+64 ERLYIS
-75 DVTNIRIK
+75 ENVRNISIS
-83 NNMFPKVTKV
+83 NNTFPNVNRV
-93 VSDSKHFLSGNV
+93 NSDSKYFLSGNV
-105 LVEVFEDR
+105 LIEHYDVQDI
-113 TYRLKNTFCKM
+113 YILKNTFCKKK
-124 MNGGNIDMK
+124 GENIDLK
-133 KVNWINDNA
+133 NVNRIKDYA
-142 FEDCWSAN
+142 FMNCWSAN

-164 FFSYNGIN
+164 FFNYNGIN

-209 RNVKLTNPGIVN
+209 RNVKLTNPGIVSN
-221 DIYTAHMPKRI
+221 IYPAHMPKRI
-232 YVDNEGIIS
+232 YVDNERIIS

-393 FEVSTANDTKITLPP
+393 FEVSTANDTKIILPS
-408 SVKMIGNGALRNI
+408 SVKMIGDGALRNI

-427 DKIPSGFFTSL
+427 NKIPPGFFMSL
-438 YTSDSG
+438 DTYESG
-444 ADIHVNIGGKQY
+444 ADIYVKIRGKQY
-456 VLPSQSRFQEIDDY
+456 ILPSQSHFQTIDDY
-470 VSFLPI
+470 VMSLPFDDQI
-476 NDRLLW
+476 LW
-482 QQYMYINDSDIM
+482 RQFKYITEPM
-494 KRYKFIMRAYKA
+494 ERYEFIMRAYKA
-506 VNGDIEEQS
+506 VDGNIEEQS

-524 DNQKYI
+524 DNQEYI
-530 INNCCEY
+530 INNYC
-537 KYKAEYF
+537 KYRYEVEYF

-578 DALNRID
+578 DALNRMD

>member
-1 MIKFEL
+1 MTKLEL
-7 KTPQP
+7 KIPQP
-12 GVVFYG
+12 GVTFYG
-18 NRQRNRQSGTT
+18 NRRLTT
-29 AVILNIQADAGVK
+29 VTILDIKVEDGVK
-42 EVRFTSIKGCSQ
+42 EVFFESLKDCDAIEV
-54 IKIDLSTDSF
+54 KIQSDCR
-64 CPDTETLYIGS
+64 CPSVERLYIS
-75 DVTNIRIK
+75 ENVRNISIS
-83 NNMFPKVTKV
+83 NNTFPNVNRV
-93 VSDSKHFLSGNV
+93 NSDSKYFLSGNV
-105 LVEVFEDR
+105 LIEHDDVQDI
-113 TYRLKNTFCKM
+113 YILKNTFCKKK
-124 MNGGNIDMK
+124 GENIDLK
-133 KVNWINDNA
+133 NVNRIKDYA
-142 FEDCWSAN
+142 FVNCCSGN
-150 ITNIEKTVR
+150 VTNVSEQIL
-159 CDYKA
+159 CDYKV
-164 FFSYNGIN
+164 FYQYKGIYQ
-172 LLPVVDG
+172 LPVVDG

-209 RNVKLTNPGIVN
+209 RNVKLTNPGIVSN
-221 DIYTAHMPKRI
+221 IYPAHMPKRI
-232 YVDNEGIIS
+232 YVDNERIIS

-393 FEVSTANDTKITLPP
+393 FEVSTANDTKIILPS
-408 SVKMIGNGALRNI
+408 SVKMIGDGALRNI

-427 DKIPSGFFTSL
+427 NKIPPGFFMSL
-438 YTSDSG
+438 DTYESG
-444 ADIHVNIGGKQY
+444 ADIYVKIRGKQY
-456 VLPSQSRFQEIDDY
+456 ILPSQSHFQTIDDY
-470 VSFLPI
+470 VMYLPFDDQI
-476 NDRLLW
+476 LW
-482 QQYMYINDSDIM
+482 RQFKYITEPM
-494 KRYKFIMRAYKA
+494 ERYEFIMRAYKA
-506 VNGDIEEQS
+506 VDGDIEEQS

-524 DNQKYI
+524 DNQEYI
-530 INNCCEY
+530 INNYC
-537 KYKAEYF
+537 KYRYDVEDF

-557 IEKIISFADKT
+557 IEKIISLADKT

-578 DALNRID
+578 DALNRMD

>member
-1 MIKFEL
+1 MTKLEL
-7 KTPQP
+7 KIPQP
-12 GVVFYG
+12 GVTFYG
-18 NRQRNRQSGTT
+18 NRRLTT
-29 AVILNIQADAGVK
+29 VTILDIKVDDGVK
-42 EVRFTSIKGCSQ
+42 EVFFEGLKDCDAIEV
-54 IKIDLSTDSF
+54 KIQSDCR
-64 CPDTETLYIGS
+64 CPSVERLYIS
-75 DVTNIRIK
+75 ENVRNISIS
-83 NNMFPKVTKV
+83 NNIFPNVNRV
-93 VSDSKHFLSGNV
+93 NSDSKYFLSGNV
-105 LVEVFEDR
+105 LIEHYDVQDI
-113 TYRLKNTFCKM
+113 YILKNTFCKKK
-124 MNGGNIDMK
+124 GENIDLK
-133 KVNWINDNA
+133 NVNRIKDNA

-150 ITNIEKTVR
+150 ITNIGKTVR

-164 FFSYNGIN
+164 FFNYNGIN

-209 RNVKLTNPGIVN
+209 RNVKLTNPGIVSN
-221 DIYTAHMPKRI
+221 IYPAHMPKRI
-232 YVDNEGIIS
+232 YVDNERIIS

-393 FEVSTANDTKITLPP
+393 FEVSTANDTKIILPS
-408 SVKMIGNGALRNI
+408 SVKMIGDGALRNI

-427 DKIPSGFFTSL
+427 NKIPPGFFMSL
-438 YTSDSG
+438 DTYESG
-444 ADIHVNIGGKQY
+444 ADIYVKIRGKQY
-456 VLPSQSRFQEIDDY
+456 ILPSQSHFQTIDDY
-470 VSFLPI
+470 VMSLPFDDQI
-476 NDRLLW
+476 LW
-482 QQYMYINDSDIM
+482 RQFKYITEPM
-494 KRYKFIMRAYKA
+494 ERYEFIMRAYKA
-506 VNGDIEEQS
+506 VDGDIEEQS

-524 DNQKYI
+524 DNQEYI
-530 INNCCEY
+530 INNYC
-537 KYKAEYF
+537 KYRYDVEDF

-578 DALNRID
+578 DALNRMD

>member
-1 MIKFEL
+1 MTKLEL
-7 KTPQP
+7 KIPQP
-12 GVVFYG
+12 GVTFYG
-18 NRQRNRQSGTT
+18 NRRLTT
-29 AVILNIQADAGVK
+29 VTILDIKVEDGVK
-42 EVRFTSIKGCSQ
+42 EVFFESLKDCDAIEV
-54 IKIDLSTDSF
+54 KIQSDCR
-64 CPDTETLYIGS
+64 CPSVERLYIS
-75 DVTNIRIK
+75 ENVRNISIS
-83 NNMFPKVTKV
+83 NNTFPNVNRV
-93 VSDSKHFLSGNV
+93 NSDSKYFLSGNV
-105 LVEVFEDR
+105 LIEHYDVQDI
-113 TYRLKNTFCKM
+113 YILKNTFCKKK
-124 MNGGNIDMK
+124 GENIDLK
-133 KVNWINDNA
+133 NVNRIKDYA
-142 FEDCWSAN
+142 FVNCCSGN
-150 ITNIEKTVR
+150 VTNVSEQIL

-164 FFSYNGIN
+164 FYQYKGIY

-209 RNVKLTNPGIVN
+209 RNVKLTNPGIVSN
-221 DIYTAHMPKRI
+221 IYPAHMPKRI
-232 YVDNEGIIS
+232 YVDNERIIS

-393 FEVSTANDTKITLPP
+393 FEVSTANDTKIILPS
-408 SVKMIGNGALRNI
+408 SVKMIGDGALRNI

-427 DKIPSGFFTSL
+427 NKIPPGFFMSL
-438 YTSDSG
+438 DTYESG
-444 ADIHVNIGGKQY
+444 ADIYVKIRGKQY
-456 VLPSQSRFQEIDDY
+456 ILPSQSHFQTIDDY
-470 VSFLPI
+470 VMSLPFDDQI
-476 NDRLLW
+476 LW
-482 QQYMYINDSDIM
+482 RQFKYITEPM
-494 KRYKFIMRAYKA
+494 ERYEFIMRAYKA
-506 VNGDIEEQS
+506 VDGDIEEQS

-524 DNQKYI
+524 DNQEYI
-530 INNCCEY
+530 INNYC
-537 KYKAEYF
+537 KYRYDVEDF

-578 DALNRID
+578 DALNRMD

>member
-1 MIKFEL
+1 MTKLEL
-7 KTPQP
+7 KIPQP
-12 GVVFYG
+12 GVTFYG
-18 NRQRNRQSGTT
+18 NRRLTT
-29 AVILNIQADAGVK
+29 VTILDIKVEDGVK
-42 EVRFTSIKGCSQ
+42 EVFFESLKDCDAIEV
-54 IKIDLSTDSF
+54 KIQSDCR
-64 CPDTETLYIGS
+64 CPSVERLYIS
-75 DVTNIRIK
+75 ENVRNISIS
-83 NNMFPKVTKV
+83 NNTFPNVNRV
-93 VSDSKHFLSGNV
+93 NSDSKYFLSGNV
-105 LVEVFEDR
+105 LIEHYDVQDI
-113 TYRLKNTFCKM
+113 YILKNTFCKKK
-124 MNGGNIDMK
+124 GENIDLK
-133 KVNWINDNA
+133 NVNRIKDYA
-142 FEDCWSAN
+142 FVNCCSGN
-150 ITNIEKTVR
+150 VTNVSEQIL

-164 FFSYNGIN
+164 FYQYKGIY

-209 RNVKLTNPGIVN
+209 RNVKLTNPGIVSN
-221 DIYTAHMPKRI
+221 IYPAHMPKRI
-232 YVDNEGIIS
+232 YVDNERIIS

-381 LDEGVE
+381 LGEGVE

-393 FEVSTANDTKITLPP
+393 FEVSTANDTKIILPS
-408 SVKMIGNGALRNI
+408 SVKMIGDGALRNI

-427 DKIPSGFFTSL
+427 NKIPPGFFMSL
-438 YTSDSG
+438 DTYESG
-444 ADIHVNIGGKQY
+444 ADIYVKIRGKQY
-456 VLPSQSRFQEIDDY
+456 ILPSQSHFQTIDDY
-470 VSFLPI
+470 VMSLPFDDQI
-476 NDRLLW
+476 LW
-482 QQYMYINDSDIM
+482 RQFKYITEPM
-494 KRYKFIMRAYKA
+494 ERYEFIMRAYKA
-506 VNGDIEEQS
+506 VDGDIEEQS

-524 DNQKYI
+524 DNQEYI
-530 INNCCEY
+530 INNYC
-537 KYKAEYF
+537 KYRYDVEDF

-578 DALNRID
+578 DALNRMD

>member
-1 MIKFEL
+1 MTKLEL
-7 KTPQP
+7 KIPQP
-12 GVVFYG
+12 GVTFYG
-18 NRQRNRQSGTT
+18 NRRLTT
-29 AVILNIQADAGVK
+29 VTILDIKVDDGVK
-42 EVRFTSIKGCSQ
+42 EVFFEGLKDCDAIEV
-54 IKIDLSTDSF
+54 KIQSDCR
-64 CPDTETLYIGS
+64 CPSVERLYIS
-75 DVTNIRIK
+75 ENVRNISIS
-83 NNMFPKVTKV
+83 NNTFPNVNRV
-93 VSDSKHFLSGNV
+93 NSDSKYFLSGNV
-105 LVEVFEDR
+105 LIEHYDVQDI
-113 TYRLKNTFCKM
+113 YILKNTFCKKK
-124 MNGGNIDMK
+124 GENIDLK
-133 KVNWINDNA
+133 NVNRIKDYA

-164 FFSYNGIN
+164 FFNYNGIN

-209 RNVKLTNPGIVN
+209 RNVKLTNPGIVSN
-221 DIYTAHMPKRI
+221 IYPAHMPKRI
-232 YVDNEGIIS
+232 YVDNERIIS

-393 FEVSTANDTKITLPP
+393 FEVSTANDTKIILPS
-408 SVKMIGNGALRNI
+408 SVKMIGDGALRNI

-427 DKIPSGFFTSL
+427 NKIPPGFFMSL
-438 YTSDSG
+438 DTYESG
-444 ADIHVNIGGKQY
+444 ADIYVKIRGKQY
-456 VLPSQSRFQEIDDY
+456 ILPSQSHFQTIDDY
-470 VSFLPI
+470 VMSLPFDDQI
-476 NDRLLW
+476 LW
-482 QQYMYINDSDIM
+482 RQFKYITEPM
-494 KRYKFIMRAYKA
+494 ERYEFIMRAYKA
-506 VNGDIEEQS
+506 VDGNIEEQS

-524 DNQKYI
+524 DNQEYI
-530 INNCCEY
+530 INNYC
-537 KYKAEYF
+537 KYRYEVEYF

-578 DALNRID
+578 DALNRMD
-585 TKTDFEI
+585 TKIDFEI

>member
-1 MIKFEL
+1 MTKLEL
-7 KTPQP
+7 KIPQP
-12 GVVFYG
+12 GVTFYG
-18 NRQRNRQSGTT
+18 NRRLTT
-29 AVILNIQADAGVK
+29 VTILDIKVDDGVK
-42 EVRFTSIKGCSQ
+42 EVFFEGLKDCDAIEV
-54 IKIDLSTDSF
+54 KIQSDCR
-64 CPDTETLYIGS
+64 CPSVERLYIS
-75 DVTNIRIK
+75 ENVRNISIS
-83 NNMFPKVTKV
+83 NNTFPNVNRV
-93 VSDSKHFLSGNV
+93 NSDSKYFLSGNV
-105 LVEVFEDR
+105 LIEHYDVQDI
-113 TYRLKNTFCKM
+113 YILKNTFCKKK
-124 MNGGNIDMK
+124 GENIDLK
-133 KVNWINDNA
+133 NVNRIKDYA
-142 FEDCWSAN
+142 FVNCCSGN
-150 ITNIEKTVR
+150 VTNVSEQIL

-164 FFSYNGIN
+164 FYQYKGIYQ
-172 LLPVVDG
+172 LPVVDG

-209 RNVKLTNPGIVN
+209 RNVKLTNPGIVSN
-221 DIYTAHMPKRI
+221 IYPAHMPKRI
-232 YVDNEGIIS
+232 YVDNERIIS

-393 FEVSTANDTKITLPP
+393 FEVSTANDTKIILPS
-408 SVKMIGNGALRNI
+408 SVKMIGDGALRNI

-427 DKIPSGFFTSL
+427 NKIPPGFFMSL
-438 YTSDSG
+438 DTYESG
-444 ADIHVNIGGKQY
+444 ADIYVKIRGKQY
-456 VLPSQSRFQEIDDY
+456 ILPSQSHFQTIDDY
-470 VSFLPI
+470 VMSLPFDDQI
-476 NDRLLW
+476 LW
-482 QQYMYINDSDIM
+482 RQFKYITEPM
-494 KRYKFIMRAYKA
+494 ERYEFIMRAYKA
-506 VNGDIEEQS
+506 VDGNIEEQS

-524 DNQKYI
+524 DNQEYI
-530 INNCCEY
+530 INNYC
-537 KYKAEYF
+537 KYRYEVEYF

-578 DALNRID
+578 DALNRMD

>member
-1 MIKFEL
+1 MTKLEL
-7 KTPQP
+7 KIPQP
-12 GVVFYG
+12 GVTFYG
-18 NRQRNRQSGTT
+18 NRRLTT
-29 AVILNIQADAGVK
+29 VTILDIKVDDGVK
-42 EVRFTSIKGCSQ
+42 EVFFEGLKDCDAIEV
-54 IKIDLSTDSF
+54 KIQSDCR
-64 CPDTETLYIGS
+64 CPSVERLYIS
-75 DVTNIRIK
+75 ENVRNISIS
-83 NNMFPKVTKV
+83 NNTFPNVNRV
-93 VSDSKHFLSGNV
+93 NSDSKYFLSGNV
-105 LVEVFEDR
+105 LIEHYDVQDI
-113 TYRLKNTFCKM
+113 YILKNTFCKKK
-124 MNGGNIDMK
+124 GENIDLK
-133 KVNWINDNA
+133 NVNRIKDYA
-142 FEDCWSAN
+142 FVNCCSGN
-150 ITNIEKTVR
+150 VTNIGKTVR

-164 FFSYNGIN
+164 FFNYNGIN

-209 RNVKLTNPGIVN
+209 RNVKLTNPGIVSN
-221 DIYTAHMPKRI
+221 IYPAHMPKRI
-232 YVDNEGIIS
+232 YVDNERIIS

-393 FEVSTANDTKITLPP
+393 FEVSTANDTKIILPS
-408 SVKMIGNGALRNI
+408 SVKMIGDGALRNI

-427 DKIPSGFFTSL
+427 NKIPPGFFMSL
-438 YTSDSG
+438 DTYESG
-444 ADIHVNIGGKQY
+444 ADIYVKIRGKQY
-456 VLPSQSRFQEIDDY
+456 ILPSQSHFQTIDDY
-470 VSFLPI
+470 VMSLPFDDQI
-476 NDRLLW
+476 LW
-482 QQYMYINDSDIM
+482 RQFKYITEPM
-494 KRYKFIMRAYKA
+494 ERYEFIMRAYKA
-506 VNGDIEEQS
+506 VDGNIEEQS

-524 DNQKYI
+524 DNQEYI
-530 INNCCEY
+530 INNYC
-537 KYKAEYF
+537 KYRYEVEYF
-544 IFMLSLDICTKQT
+544 IFMLSLDICTRQT

-578 DALNRID
+578 DALNRMD

>member
-1 MIKFEL
+1 MTKLEL
-7 KTPQP
+7 KIPQP
-12 GVVFYG
+12 GVTFYG
-18 NRQRNRQSGTT
+18 NRRLTT
-29 AVILNIQADAGVK
+29 VTILDIKVDDGVK
-42 EVRFTSIKGCSQ
+42 EVFFEGLKDCDAIEV
-54 IKIDLSTDSF
+54 KIQSDCR
-64 CPDTETLYIGS
+64 CPSVERLYIS
-75 DVTNIRIK
+75 ENVRNISIS
-83 NNMFPKVTKV
+83 NNTFPNVNRV
-93 VSDSKHFLSGNV
+93 NSDSKYFLSGNV
-105 LVEVFEDR
+105 LIEHYDVQDI
-113 TYRLKNTFCKM
+113 YILKNTFCKKK
-124 MNGGNIDMK
+124 GENIDLK
-133 KVNWINDNA
+133 NVNRIKDYA
-142 FEDCWSAN
+142 FMNCCSGN
-150 ITNIEKTVR
+150 VTNIGKTVR

-164 FFSYNGIN
+164 FFNYNGIN
-172 LLPVVDG
+172 LLLVVDG

-209 RNVKLTNPGIVN
+209 RNVKLTNPGIVSN
-221 DIYTAHMPKRI
+221 IYPAHMPKRI
-232 YVDNEGIIS
+232 YVDNERIIS

-393 FEVSTANDTKITLPP
+393 FEVSTANDTKIILPS
-408 SVKMIGNGALRNI
+408 SVKMIGDGALRNI

-427 DKIPSGFFTSL
+427 NKIPPGFFMSL
-438 YTSDSG
+438 DTYESG
-444 ADIHVNIGGKQY
+444 ADIYVKIRGKQY
-456 VLPSQSRFQEIDDY
+456 ILPSQSHFQTIDDY
-470 VSFLPI
+470 VMSLPFDDQI
-476 NDRLLW
+476 LW
-482 QQYMYINDSDIM
+482 RQFKYITEPM
-494 KRYKFIMRAYKA
+494 ERYEFIMRAYKA
-506 VNGDIEEQS
+506 VDGDIEEQS

-530 INNCCEY
+530 ISNCCTYRYE
-537 KYKAEYF
+537 AEYF
-544 IFMLSLDICTKQT
+544 IFMLSLDICTRQT

-568 EGLSLKAYAL
+568 EGLSIKAYAL
-578 DALNRID
+578 DALNRMD

>member
-1 MIKFEL
+1 MTKLEL
-7 KTPQP
+7 KIPQP
-12 GVVFYG
+12 GVTFYG
-18 NRQRNRQSGTT
+18 NRRLTT
-29 AVILNIQADAGVK
+29 VTILDIKVEDGVK
-42 EVRFTSIKGCSQ
+42 EVFFEGLKDCDAIEV
-54 IKIDLSTDSF
+54 KIQSDCR
-64 CPDTETLYIGS
+64 CPSVERLYIS
-75 DVTNIRIK
+75 ENVRNISIS
-83 NNMFPKVTKV
+83 NNTFPNVNRV
-93 VSDSKHFLSGNV
+93 NSDSKYFLSGNV
-105 LVEVFEDR
+105 LIEHYDVQDI
-113 TYRLKNTFCKM
+113 YILKNTFCKKK
-124 MNGGNIDMK
+124 GENIDLK
-133 KVNWINDNA
+133 NVNRIKDYA
-142 FEDCWSAN
+142 FVNCCSGN
-150 ITNIEKTVR
+150 VTNVSEQIL

-164 FFSYNGIN
+164 FYQYKGIYQ
-172 LLPVVDG
+172 LPVVDG

-209 RNVKLTNPGIVN
+209 RNVKLTNPGIVSN
-221 DIYTAHMPKRI
+221 IHPAHMPKRI
-232 YVDNEGIIS
+232 YVDNERIIS

-393 FEVSTANDTKITLPP
+393 FEVSTANDTKIILPS
-408 SVKMIGNGALRNI
+408 SVKMIGDGALRNI

-427 DKIPSGFFTSL
+427 NKIPPGFFMSL
-438 YTSDSG
+438 DTYESG
-444 ADIHVNIGGKQY
+444 ADIYVKIRGKQY
-456 VLPSQSRFQEIDDY
+456 ILPSQSHFQTIDDY
-470 VSFLPI
+470 VMSLPFDDQI
-476 NDRLLW
+476 LW
-482 QQYMYINDSDIM
+482 RQFKYITEPM
-494 KRYKFIMRAYKA
+494 ERYEFIMRAYKA
-506 VNGDIEEQS
+506 VDGDIEEQS

-530 INNCCEY
+530 ISNCCTYRYE
-537 KYKAEYF
+537 AEYF
-544 IFMLSLDICTKQT
+544 IFMLSLDICTRQT

-578 DALNRID
+578 DALNRMD

>member
-1 MIKFEL
+1 MTKLEL
-7 KTPQP
+7 KIPQP
-12 GVVFYG
+12 GVTFYG
-18 NRQRNRQSGTT
+18 NRRLTT
-29 AVILNIQADAGVK
+29 VTILDIKVDDGVK
-42 EVRFTSIKGCSQ
+42 EVFFEGLKDCDVIEV
-54 IKIDLSTDSF
+54 KIQSDCR
-64 CPDTETLYIGS
+64 CPSVERLYIS
-75 DVTNIRIK
+75 ENVRNISIS
-83 NNMFPKVTKV
+83 NNTFPNVNRV
-93 VSDSKHFLSGNV
+93 VSDSKYFLSGNV
-105 LVEVFEDR
+105 LIEHYDVQDI
-113 TYRLKNTFCKM
+113 YILKNTFCKKK
-124 MNGGNIDMK
+124 GENIDIK
-133 KVNWINDNA
+133 NVNRIKDYA
-142 FEDCWSAN
+142 FVNCCSGN
-150 ITNIEKTVR
+150 VTNVSEQIL

-164 FFSYNGIN
+164 FYQYKGIYQ
-172 LLPVVDG
+172 LPVVDG
-179 AHMMGNIMMTV
+179 AHMIGNIMMTV

-209 RNVKLTNPGIVN
+209 RNVKLTNPGIVSN
-221 DIYTAHMPKRI
+221 IHPAHMPKRI
-232 YVDNEGIIS
+232 YVDNERIIS

-393 FEVSTANDTKITLPP
+393 FEVSTANDTKIILPS
-408 SVKMIGNGALRNI
+408 SVKMIGDGALRNI

-427 DKIPSGFFTSL
+427 NKIPPGFFMSL
-438 YTSDSG
+438 DTYESG
-444 ADIHVNIGGKQY
+444 ADIYVKIRGKQY
-456 VLPSQSRFQEIDDY
+456 ILPSQSHFQTIDDY
-470 VSFLPI
+470 VMSLPFDDQI
-476 NDRLLW
+476 LW
-482 QQYMYINDSDIM
+482 RQFKYITEPM
-494 KRYKFIMRAYKA
+494 ERYEFIMRAYKA
-506 VNGDIEEQS
+506 VDGDIEEQS

-530 INNCCEY
+530 ISNCCTYRYE
-537 KYKAEYF
+537 AEYF
-544 IFMLSLDICTKQT
+544 IFMLSLDICTRQT

-568 EGLSLKAYAL
+568 EGLSIKAYAL
-578 DALNRID
+578 DALNRMD

>member
-1 MIKFEL
+1 MTKLEL
-7 KTPQP
+7 KIPQP
-12 GVVFYG
+12 GVTFYG
-18 NRQRNRQSGTT
+18 NRRLTT
-29 AVILNIQADAGVK
+29 VTILDIKVDDGVK
-42 EVRFTSIKGCSQ
+42 EVFFEGLKDCDVIEV
-54 IKIDLSTDSF
+54 KIQSDCR
-64 CPDTETLYIGS
+64 CPSVERLYIS
-75 DVTNIRIK
+75 ENVRNISIS
-83 NNMFPKVTKV
+83 NNTFPNVNRV
-93 VSDSKHFLSGNV
+93 VSDSKYFLSGNV
-105 LVEVFEDR
+105 LIEHYDVQDI
-113 TYRLKNTFCKM
+113 YILKNTFCKKK
-124 MNGGNIDMK
+124 GENIDLK
-133 KVNWINDNA
+133 NVNRIKDYA
-142 FEDCWSAN
+142 FMNCCSGN
-150 ITNIEKTVR
+150 VTNIGKTVR

-164 FFSYNGIN
+164 FFNYNGIN

-209 RNVKLTNPGIVN
+209 RNVKLTNPGIVSN
-221 DIYTAHMPKRI
+221 IYPAHMPKRI
-232 YVDNEGIIS
+232 YVDNERIIS

-393 FEVSTANDTKITLPP
+393 FEVSTANDTKIILPS
-408 SVKMIGNGALRNI
+408 SVKMIGDGALRNI

-427 DKIPSGFFTSL
+427 NKIPPGFFMSL
-438 YTSDSG
+438 DTYESG
-444 ADIHVNIGGKQY
+444 ADIYVKIRGKQY
-456 VLPSQSRFQEIDDY
+456 ILPSQSHFQTIDDY
-470 VSFLPI
+470 VMSLPFDDQI
-476 NDRLLW
+476 LW
-482 QQYMYINDSDIM
+482 RQFKYITEPM
-494 KRYKFIMRAYKA
+494 ERYEFIMRAYKA
-506 VNGDIEEQS
+506 VDGDIEEQS

-524 DNQKYI
+524 DNQEYI
-530 INNCCEY
+530 INNYC
-537 KYKAEYF
+537 KYRYDVEDF

-557 IEKIISFADKT
+557 IEKIISLADKT

-578 DALNRID
+578 DALNRMD

>member
-1 MIKFEL
+1 MTKLEL
-7 KTPQP
+7 KIPQP
-12 GVVFYG
+12 GVTFYG
-18 NRQRNRQSGTT
+18 NRRLTT
-29 AVILNIQADAGVK
+29 VTILDIKVEDGVK
-42 EVRFTSIKGCSQ
+42 EVFFESLKDCDAIEV
-54 IKIDLSTDSF
+54 KIQSDF
-64 CPDTETLYIGS
+64 RCPSVETLYIS
-75 DVTNIRIK
+75 ENVRNISIS
-83 NNMFPKVTKV
+83 NNTFPNVNRV
-93 VSDSKHFLSGNV
+93 NSDSKYFLSGNV
-105 LVEVFEDR
+105 LIEHYDVQDI
-113 TYRLKNTFCKM
+113 YILKNTFCKKK
-124 MNGGNIDMK
+124 GENIDLK
-133 KVNWINDNA
+133 NVNRIKDYA
-142 FEDCWSAN
+142 FVNCCSGN
-150 ITNIEKTVR
+150 VTNVSEQIL

-164 FFSYNGIN
+164 FYQYKGIYQ
-172 LLPVVDG
+172 LPVVDG

-198 TAINRYIDFSG
+198 TAINRYVDFSG
-209 RNVKLTNPGIVN
+209 RNVKLTNPRIVN
-221 DIYTAHMPKRI
+221 DISAAHMPKRI
-232 YVDNEGIIS
+232 YVDNERIIS

-393 FEVSTANDTKITLPP
+393 FEVSTANDTKIILPS
-408 SVKMIGNGALRNI
+408 SVKMIGDGALRNI

-427 DKIPSGFFTSL
+427 NKIPPGFFMSL
-438 YTSDSG
+438 DTYESG
-444 ADIHVNIGGKQY
+444 ADIYVKIRGKQY
-456 VLPSQSRFQEIDDY
+456 ILPSQSHFQTIDDY
-470 VSFLPI
+470 VMSLPFDDQI
-476 NDRLLW
+476 LW
-482 QQYMYINDSDIM
+482 RQFKYITEPM
-494 KRYKFIMRAYKA
+494 ERYEFIMRAYKA
-506 VNGDIEEQS
+506 VDGDIEEQS

-524 DNQKYI
+524 DNQEYI
-530 INNCCEY
+530 INNYC
-537 KYKAEYF
+537 KYRYDVEDF

-578 DALNRID
+578 YALNRMD

>member
-1 MIKFEL
+1 MTKLEL
-7 KTPQP
+7 KIPQP
-12 GVVFYG
+12 GVTFYG
-18 NRQRNRQSGTT
+18 NRRLTT
-29 AVILNIQADAGVK
+29 VTILDIKVDDGVK
-42 EVRFTSIKGCSQ
+42 EVFFEGLKDCDAIEV
-54 IKIDLSTDSF
+54 KIQSDCR
-64 CPDTETLYIGS
+64 CPSVERLYIS
-75 DVTNIRIK
+75 ENVRNISIS
-83 NNMFPKVTKV
+83 NNTFPNVNRV
-93 VSDSKHFLSGNV
+93 NSDSKYFLSGNV
-105 LVEVFEDR
+105 LIEHYDVQDI
-113 TYRLKNTFCKM
+113 YILKNTFCKKK
-124 MNGGNIDMK
+124 GENIDLK
-133 KVNWINDNA
+133 NVNRIKDYA
-142 FEDCWSAN
+142 FVNCCSGN
-150 ITNIEKTVR
+150 VTNVSEQIL

-164 FFSYNGIN
+164 FYQYKGIYQ
-172 LLPVVDG
+172 LPVVDG

-209 RNVKLTNPGIVN
+209 RNVKLTNPGIVSN
-221 DIYTAHMPKRI
+221 IYPAHMPKRI
-232 YVDNEGIIS
+232 YVDNERIIS

-274 ADKKTLI
+274 ADKKRLI

-393 FEVSTANDTKITLPP
+393 FEVSTANDTKIILPS
-408 SVKMIGNGALRNI
+408 SVKMIGDGALRNI

-427 DKIPSGFFTSL
+427 NKIPPGFFMSL
-438 YTSDSG
+438 DTYESG
-444 ADIHVNIGGKQY
+444 ADIYVKIRGKQY
-456 VLPSQSRFQEIDDY
+456 ILPSQSHFQTIDDY
-470 VSFLPI
+470 VMSLPFDDQI
-476 NDRLLW
+476 LW
-482 QQYMYINDSDIM
+482 RQFKYITEPM
-494 KRYKFIMRAYKA
+494 ERYEFIIRAYKA
-506 VNGDIEEQS
+506 VDGDIEEQS

-524 DNQKYI
+524 DNQEYI
-530 INNCCEY
+530 INNYC
-537 KYKAEYF
+537 KYRYDVEDF

-578 DALNRID
+578 DALNRMD

>member
-1 MIKFEL
+1 MTKLEL
-7 KTPQP
+7 KIPQP
-12 GVVFYG
+12 GVTFYG
-18 NRQRNRQSGTT
+18 NRRLTT
-29 AVILNIQADAGVK
+29 VTILNIKVEDGVK
-42 EVRFTSIKGCSQ
+42 EVFFESLKDCDAIEV
-54 IKIDLSTDSF
+54 KIQSDCR
-64 CPDTETLYIGS
+64 CPSVERLYIS
-75 DVTNIRIK
+75 ENVRNISIS
-83 NNMFPKVTKV
+83 NNTFPNVNRV
-93 VSDSKHFLSGNV
+93 NSDSKYFLSGNV
-105 LVEVFEDR
+105 LIEHYDVQDI
-113 TYRLKNTFCKM
+113 YILKNTFCKKK
-124 MNGGNIDMK
+124 GENIDLK
-133 KVNWINDNA
+133 NVNRIKDYA
-142 FEDCWSAN
+142 FVNCCSGN
-150 ITNIEKTVR
+150 VTNVSEQIL

-164 FFSYNGIN
+164 FYQYKGIYQ
-172 LLPVVDG
+172 LPVVDG

-209 RNVKLTNPGIVN
+209 RNVKLTNPGIVSN
-221 DIYTAHMPKRI
+221 IYPAHMPKRI
-232 YVDNEGIIS
+232 YVDNERIIS

-393 FEVSTANDTKITLPP
+393 FEVSTANDTKIILPS
-408 SVKMIGNGALRNI
+408 SVKMIGDGALRNI

-427 DKIPSGFFTSL
+427 NKIPPGFFMSL
-438 YTSDSG
+438 GTYESG
-444 ADIHVNIGGKQY
+444 ADIYVKIRGKQY
-456 VLPSQSRFQEIDDY
+456 ILPSQSHFQTIDDY
-470 VSFLPI
+470 VMSLPFDDQI
-476 NDRLLW
+476 LW
-482 QQYMYINDSDIM
+482 RQFKYITEPM
-494 KRYKFIMRAYKA
+494 ERYEFIMRAYKA
-506 VNGDIEEQS
+506 VDGDIEEQS

-524 DNQKYI
+524 DNQEYI
-530 INNCCEY
+530 INNYC
-537 KYKAEYF
+537 KYRYNVEDF

-578 DALNRID
+578 DALNRMD

>member
-1 MIKFEL
+1 MTKLEL
-7 KTPQP
+7 KIPQP
-12 GVVFYG
+12 GVTFYG
-18 NRQRNRQSGTT
+18 NRRLTT
-29 AVILNIQADAGVK
+29 VTILDIKVEDGVK
-42 EVRFTSIKGCSQ
+42 EVFFESLKDCDAIEV
-54 IKIDLSTDSF
+54 KIQSDCR
-64 CPDTETLYIGS
+64 CPSVERLYIS
-75 DVTNIRIK
+75 ENVRNISIS
-83 NNMFPKVTKV
+83 NNTFPNVNRV
-93 VSDSKHFLSGNV
+93 NSDSKYFLSGNV
-105 LVEVFEDR
+105 LIEHYDVQDI
-113 TYRLKNTFCKM
+113 YILKNTFCKKK
-124 MNGGNIDMK
+124 GENIDLK
-133 KVNWINDNA
+133 NVNRIKDYA
-142 FEDCWSAN
+142 FVNCCSGN
-150 ITNIEKTVR
+150 VTNVSEQIL

-164 FFSYNGIN
+164 FYQYKGIYQ
-172 LLPVVDG
+172 LPVVDG
-179 AHMMGNIMMTV
+179 AHMMGNIMITV

-209 RNVKLTNPGIVN
+209 RNVKLTNPGIVSN
-221 DIYTAHMPKRI
+221 IYPAHMPKRI
-232 YVDNEGIIS
+232 YVDNERIIS

-393 FEVSTANDTKITLPP
+393 FEVSTANDTKIILPS
-408 SVKMIGNGALRNI
+408 SVKMIGDGALRNI

-427 DKIPSGFFTSL
+427 NKIPPGFFMSL
-438 YTSDSG
+438 DTYESG
-444 ADIHVNIGGKQY
+444 ADIYVKIRGKQY
-456 VLPSQSRFQEIDDY
+456 ILPSQSHFQTIDDY
-470 VSFLPI
+470 VMSLPFDDQI
-476 NDRLLW
+476 LW
-482 QQYMYINDSDIM
+482 RQFKYITEPM
-494 KRYKFIMRAYKA
+494 ERYEFIMRAYKA
-506 VNGDIEEQS
+506 VDGDIEEQS

-524 DNQKYI
+524 DNQEYI
-530 INNCCEY
+530 INNYC
-537 KYKAEYF
+537 KYRYDVEDF

-578 DALNRID
+578 DALNRMD

>member
-1 MIKFEL
+1 M
-7 KTPQP
+7 
-12 GVVFYG
+12 
-18 NRQRNRQSGTT
+18 N
-29 AVILNIQADAGVK
+29 
-42 EVRFTSIKGCSQ
+42 C
-54 IKIDLSTDSF
+54 
-64 CPDTETLYIGS
+64 C
-75 DVTNIRIK
+75 
-83 NNMFPKVTKV
+83 
-93 VSDSKHFLSGNV
+93 SGNV
-105 LVEVFEDR
+105 
-113 TYRLKNTFCKM
+113 
-124 MNGGNIDMK
+124 
-133 KVNWINDNA
+133 
-142 FEDCWSAN
+142 
-150 ITNIEKTVR
+150 TNVSEQIL

-164 FFSYNGIN
+164 FYQYKGIYQ
-172 LLPVVDG
+172 LPVVDG
-179 AHMMGNIMMTV
+179 AHMLGNIMMTA
-190 SNTIPACT
+190 SDIIPART
-198 TAINRYIDFSG
+198 TSINRYIDFSG
-209 RNVKLTNPGIVN
+209 RNVKLTNPGIVSN
-221 DIYTAHMPKRI
+221 IYPAHMPKRI
-232 YVDNEGIIS
+232 YVDNERIIS

-393 FEVSTANDTKITLPP
+393 FEVSTANDTKIILPS
-408 SVKMIGNGALRNI
+408 SVKMIGDGALRNI

-427 DKIPSGFFTSL
+427 NKIPPGFFMSL
-438 YTSDSG
+438 DTYESG
-444 ADIHVNIGGKQY
+444 ADIYVKIRGKQY
-456 VLPSQSRFQEIDDY
+456 ILPSQSHFQTIDDY
-470 VSFLPI
+470 VMSLPFDDQI
-476 NDRLLW
+476 LW
-482 QQYMYINDSDIM
+482 RQFKYITEPM
-494 KRYKFIMRAYKA
+494 ERYEFIMRAYKA
-506 VNGDIEEQS
+506 VDGDIEEQS

-524 DNQKYI
+524 DNQEYI
-530 INNCCEY
+530 INNYC
-537 KYKAEYF
+537 KYRYDVEDF

-578 DALNRID
+578 DALNRMD

>member
-1 MIKFEL
+1 MTKLEL
-7 KTPQP
+7 KIPQP
-12 GVVFYG
+12 GVTFYG
-18 NRQRNRQSGTT
+18 NRRLTT
-29 AVILNIQADAGVK
+29 VTILDIKVEDGVK
-42 EVRFTSIKGCSQ
+42 EVFFESLKDCDAIEV
-54 IKIDLSTDSF
+54 KIQSDCR
-64 CPDTETLYIGS
+64 CPSVERLYIS
-75 DVTNIRIK
+75 ENVRNISIS
-83 NNMFPKVTKV
+83 NNTFPNVNRV
-93 VSDSKHFLSGNV
+93 NSDSKYFLSGNV
-105 LVEVFEDR
+105 LIEHYDVQDI
-113 TYRLKNTFCKM
+113 YILKNTFCKKK
-124 MNGGNIDMK
+124 GENIDLK
-133 KVNWINDNA
+133 NVNRIKDYA
-142 FEDCWSAN
+142 FVNCCSGN
-150 ITNIEKTVR
+150 VTNVSEQIL

-164 FFSYNGIN
+164 FYQYKGIYQ
-172 LLPVVDG
+172 LPVVDG

-209 RNVKLTNPGIVN
+209 RNVKLTNPGIVSN
-221 DIYTAHMPKRI
+221 IYPAYMPKRI
-232 YVDNEGIIS
+232 YVDNERIIS

-393 FEVSTANDTKITLPP
+393 FEVSTANDTKIILPS
-408 SVKMIGNGALRNI
+408 SVKMIGDGALRNI

-427 DKIPSGFFTSL
+427 NKIPPGFFMSL
-438 YTSDSG
+438 DTYESG
-444 ADIHVNIGGKQY
+444 ADIYVKIRGKQY
-456 VLPSQSRFQEIDDY
+456 ILPSQSHFQTIDDY
-470 VSFLPI
+470 VMSLPFDDQI
-476 NDRLLW
+476 LW
-482 QQYMYINDSDIM
+482 RQFKYITEPM
-494 KRYKFIMRAYKA
+494 ERYEFIMRAYKA
-506 VNGDIEEQS
+506 VDGDIEEQS

-524 DNQKYI
+524 DNQEYI
-530 INNCCEY
+530 INNYC
-537 KYKAEYF
+537 KYRYDVEDF

-578 DALNRID
+578 DALNRMD

>member
-1 MIKFEL
+1 MTKLEL
-7 KTPQP
+7 KIPQP
-12 GVVFYG
+12 GVTFYG
-18 NRQRNRQSGTT
+18 NRRLTT
-29 AVILNIQADAGVK
+29 VTILDIKVEDGVK
-42 EVRFTSIKGCSQ
+42 EVFFESLKDCDAIEV
-54 IKIDLSTDSF
+54 KIQSDCR
-64 CPDTETLYIGS
+64 CPSVERLYIS
-75 DVTNIRIK
+75 ENVRNISIS
-83 NNMFPKVTKV
+83 NNTFPNVNRV
-93 VSDSKHFLSGNV
+93 NSDSKYFLSGNV
-105 LVEVFEDR
+105 LIEHYDVQDI
-113 TYRLKNTFCKM
+113 YILKNTFCKKK
-124 MNGGNIDMK
+124 GENIDLK
-133 KVNWINDNA
+133 NVNRIKDYA
-142 FEDCWSAN
+142 FVNCCSGN
-150 ITNIEKTVR
+150 VTNVSEQIL

-164 FFSYNGIN
+164 FYQYKGIYQ
-172 LLPVVDG
+172 LPVVDG

-209 RNVKLTNPGIVN
+209 RNVKLTNPGIVSN
-221 DIYTAHMPKRI
+221 IYPAHMPKRI
-232 YVDNEGIIS
+232 YVDNERIIS

-393 FEVSTANDTKITLPP
+393 FEVSTANDTKIILPS
-408 SVKMIGNGALRNI
+408 SVKMIGDGALRNI

-427 DKIPSGFFTSL
+427 NKIPPGFFMSL
-438 YTSDSG
+438 DTYESG
-444 ADIHVNIGGKQY
+444 ADIYVKIRGKQY
-456 VLPSQSRFQEIDDY
+456 ILPSQSHFQTIDDY
-470 VSFLPI
+470 VMSLPFDDQI
-476 NDRLLW
+476 LW
-482 QQYMYINDSDIM
+482 RQFKYITEPM
-494 KRYKFIMRAYKA
+494 ERYEFIMRAYKA
-506 VNGDIEEQS
+506 VDGDIEEQS

-524 DNQKYI
+524 DNHEYI
-530 INNCCEY
+530 INNYC
-537 KYKAEYF
+537 KYRYDVEDF

-578 DALNRID
+578 DALNRMD